1 MLRELKIENLAIID
15 ELDLE
20 FGDGLIVLTGET
32 GAGKSIILSGINLLI
47 GEKASVD
54 MIRDGED
61 HLLAQGVFEINEEQ
75 AEELSARFGIDVED
89 NEVIV
94 RRYFDRNS
102 RGKVYVNGVRV
113 SLTNL
118 KEIMGTLV
126 DIVGQHSH
134 QMLLN
139 KNNHV
144 RLLDKF
150 LGEEGKELRGNI
162 NRVYLKYKEV
172 SNKID
177 EIEKNRQEAIE
188 KREFYEF
195 QLNEI
200 NRVAPE
206 VDEDNRLEEEYK
218 KLFNAGKIKDKI
230 LDSNIQLRDGEVNAL
245 HFINNSRRNI
255 ESLCKY
261 GEEFEEILEKLEK
274 VYYELEDCIDMLDT
288 ADRDI
293 DIDEN
298 RLQKVIER
306 LDLINKMK
314 SKYGATIEEI
324 IEFRDSIAEKINLLE
339 ENSFEVK
346 KLLKEK
352 KEAEEEYWKLALE
365 LRELRLNK
373 ALEIEKLLEQELQ
386 FLKMGDARFHI
397 VVDKNEHMGNN
408 GSDSIEFLISTNIGQ
423 GMKPLWKIASGG
435 EVSRIMLALKVIFSR
450 VDNIPILIFDEID
463 TGVGGETVRKIA
475 DKLREIGDH
484 AQVVSITHSPAI
496 AARAHEQFYIKKET
510 VNNKTS
516 TTVKKLDAKG
526 RVVEIARMLAGENV
540 TEAVLQHAEELLNEP
555 SVVAVERESRKILAV
570 GNGAESSKREWI

>member
-230 LDSNIQLRDGEVNAL
+230 LDSNIQLRDGEINAL

-352 KEAEEEYWKLALE
+352 KEAEEKYWELALE
-365 LRELRLNK
+365 LRELRLKK

-540 TEAVLQHAEELLNEP
+540 TEAVLQHAEELLNE
-555 SVVAVERESRKILAV
+555 R
-570 GNGAESSKREWI
+570 

>member
-20 FGDGLIVLTGET
+20 FDDGLIVLTGET

-61 HLLAQGVFEINEEQ
+61 HLLAQGVFQINDEQ
-75 AEELSARFGIDVED
+75 AEELSVRFDIDAEE

-94 RRYFDRNS
+94 RRYLDIN
-102 RGKVYVNGVRV
+102 GKGKAFVNNIRV

-139 KNNHV
+139 KNNHI

-150 LGEEGKELRGNI
+150 LGDEGKSLRERI
-162 NRVYLKYKEV
+162 AKKYNEQREI
-172 SNKID
+172 SARIE

-200 NRVAPE
+200 DRVAPQPE
-206 VDEDNRLEEEYK
+206 EDIRLEEEYK

-230 LDSNIQLRDGEVNAL
+230 ADSNIQLRDGEINAL
-245 HFINNSRRNI
+245 HFIYNSRRNI
-255 ESLCKY
+255 ESLCRY
-261 GEEFEEILEKLEK
+261 GDEFQEVLEKLEK
-274 VYYELEDCIDMLDT
+274 VYYELEDCVDILDT
-288 ADRDI
+288 IDQDI
-293 DIDEN
+293 DIDER
-298 RLQKVIER
+298 RLQKVVDR
-306 LDLINKMK
+306 LDAINKIK

-324 IEFRDSIAEKINLLE
+324 IEFRNNIANKINLLE
-339 ENSFEVK
+339 ENSFEIK
-346 KLLKEK
+346 KLQKAKIEV
-352 KEAEEEYWKLALE
+352 EEEYWKDAAI
-365 LRELRLNK
+365 LRELRIKK
-373 ALEIEKLLEQELQ
+373 AREIEKELENELK

-397 VVDKNEHMGNN
+397 VVDKMETMGAN
-408 GSDSIEFLISTNIGQ
+408 GSDSVEFLISTNVGQ

-475 DKLREIGDH
+475 DKMREIGEH

-496 AARAHEQFYIKKET
+496 AARAHQQFYIKKKTE
-510 VNNKTS
+510 NNKTS
-516 TTVKKLDAKG
+516 TTVTKLDKKG
-526 RVVEIARMLAGENV
+526 RVEEIARMLAGESV
-540 TEAVLQHAEELLNEP
+540 TEAVLKHAAELLNE
-555 SVVAVERESRKILAV
+555 E
-570 GNGAESSKREWI
+570 

>member
-230 LDSNIQLRDGEVNAL
+230 LDSNIQLRDGEVIAL

-365 LRELRLNK
+365 LRELRLKK

-540 TEAVLQHAEELLNEP
+540 TEAVLQHAEELLNE
-555 SVVAVERESRKILAV
+555 K
-570 GNGAESSKREWI
+570 

>member
-365 LRELRLNK
+365 LRELRLKK

-496 AARAHEQFYIKKET
+496 AARAHEQFYIKKEA

-540 TEAVLQHAEELLNEP
+540 TEAVLQHAEELLNE
-555 SVVAVERESRKILAV
+555 R
-570 GNGAESSKREWI
+570 

>member
-172 SNKID
+172 SNKMD

-230 LDSNIQLRDGEVNAL
+230 LDSNIQLRDGEINAL

-324 IEFRDSIAEKINLLE
+324 IEFRDNIAEKINLLE

-352 KEAEEEYWKLALE
+352 KEAEEKYWELALE
-365 LRELRLNK
+365 LRELRLKK
-373 ALEIEKLLEQELQ
+373 ALEIEKLLEQELK

-540 TEAVLQHAEELLNEP
+540 TEAVLKHAEELLNE
-555 SVVAVERESRKILAV
+555 R
-570 GNGAESSKREWI
+570 

>member
-314 SKYGATIEEI
+314 NKYGATIEEI

-365 LRELRLNK
+365 LRGLRLKK

-496 AARAHEQFYIKKET
+496 AARAHEQFYIKKEA

-540 TEAVLQHAEELLNEP
+540 TEAVLQHAEELLNE
-555 SVVAVERESRKILAV
+555 R
-570 GNGAESSKREWI
+570 

>member
-150 LGEEGKELRGNI
+150 LGEEGKGLRGNI
-162 NRVYLKYKEV
+162 NRVYLKCKEV
-172 SNKID
+172 SNRID

-230 LDSNIQLRDGEVNAL
+230 LDSNIQLRDGEINAL

-255 ESLCKY
+255 ELLCKY

-365 LRELRLNK
+365 LRELRLKK

-540 TEAVLQHAEELLNEP
+540 TEAVLKHAEELLNE
-555 SVVAVERESRKILAV
+555 R
-570 GNGAESSKREWI
+570 

>member
-365 LRELRLNK
+365 LRELRLKK

-397 VVDKNEHMGNN
+397 GVDKNEHMGNN

-526 RVVEIARMLAGENV
+526 RVIEIARMLAGENV
-540 TEAVLQHAEELLNEP
+540 TEAVLKHAEELLNE
-555 SVVAVERESRKILAV
+555 R
-570 GNGAESSKREWI
+570 